1 MVEASIGRLGYT
13 TESFKIRSK
22 LCGQLNIVKSRLEP
36 FPLIY
41 SGLWDF
47 LHYIKPLI
55 TKDMNDTFQQISLVG
70 FMKHNGG
77 LEFRI
82 ISEFDYQFRARIQD
96 IHLNP
101 GGITHGGFI
110 MSLMDSGMGT
120 AVHQALDKKT
130 RAATI
135 SFDIKFISASKTG
148 DLLLGA
154 AKVLR
159 KTRSLV
165 FMQGELR
172 CGEQLIATA
181 EGIWKVL

>member
-1 MVEASIGRLGYT
+1 M
-13 TESFKIRSK
+13 
-22 LCGQLNIVKSRLEP
+22 
-36 FPLIY
+36 
-41 SGLWDF
+41 D
-47 LHYIKPLI
+47 
-55 TKDMNDTFQQISLVG
+55 DTFQQISRVG

-77 LEFRI
+77 MEFRK
-82 ISEFDYQFRARIQD
+82 ISVSDYQFRAMVQE

-120 AVHQALDKKT
+120 AAHRALGPQA

-135 SFDIKFISASKTG
+135 SFDVKFISASTVG
-148 DLLLGA
+148 DLLLGSA
-154 AKVLR
+154 TVLK

-165 FMQGELR
+165 FMQGEIR
-172 CGEQLIATA
+172 SGERLIATA

>member
-1 MVEASIGRLGYT
+1 MIE
-13 TESFKIRSK
+13 E
-22 LCGQLNIVKSRLEP
+22 
-36 FPLIY
+36 
-41 SGLWDF
+41 
-47 LHYIKPLI
+47 
-55 TKDMNDTFQQISLVG
+55 FQQTSSIG

-77 LEFRI
+77 LQFRQ
-82 ISEFDYQFRARIQD
+82 ISESEFQFKAIVLD

-120 AVHQALDKKT
+120 AVHRLLRTGA

-135 SFDIKFISASKTG
+135 SFDAKFISASKTG
-148 DLLLGA
+148 DLLIGTTT
-154 AKVLR
+154 VLR

-165 FMQGELR
+165 FMDCKIL
-172 CGEQLIATA
+172 CGEELIATA

>member
-1 MVEASIGRLGYT
+1 MYGLCRLCR
-13 TESFKIRSK
+13 EP
-22 LCGQLNIVKSRLEP
+22 NIVKSRLEKTSDARRYLG
-36 FPLIY
+36 FSPLKKAFIN
-41 SGLWDF
+41 
-47 LHYIKPLI
+47 
-55 TKDMNDTFQQISLVG
+55 KDMNDTFEQISSVG

-77 LEFRI
+77 LEFRT
-82 ISEFDYQFRARIQD
+82 ISDSDYQFRARIQD

-120 AVHQALDKKT
+120 AAHRALGKNT

-135 SFDIKFISASKTG
+135 SFDVKFISASKTG
-148 DLLLGA
+148 DLLVGT

-165 FMQGELR
+165 FMHGEIH
-172 CGEQLIATA
+172 CGEQLIASA

>member
-1 MVEASIGRLGYT
+1 
-13 TESFKIRSK
+13 
-22 LCGQLNIVKSRLEP
+22 
-36 FPLIY
+36 
-41 SGLWDF
+41 
-47 LHYIKPLI
+47 
-55 TKDMNDTFQQISLVG
+55 MNDTFEQISLVG
-70 FMKHNGG
+70 FMNHNGG
-77 LEFRI
+77 LEFRT
-82 ISEFDYQFRARIQD
+82 ISQVDYQFKAKIQD

-120 AVHQALDKKT
+120 AAHRVLDNNA

-135 SFDIKFISASKTG
+135 SFDVKFISASTTG
-148 DLLLGA
+148 DLLMGT

-172 CGEQLIATA
+172 CNKHLIATA